1 MDVTGSKWASKG
13 IFQLKTR
20 GTADPQSLLFIR
32 LSEEE

>member
-13 IFQLKTR
+13 IFLLKIR
-20 GTADPQSLLFIR
+20 GTVDLQSLLFIR